1 MEGAMS
7 EHEATG
13 GGSVLATR
21 LDALFRT
28 SRPGNRR
35 WTNDEVTEAIKKA
48 NPGLKVSGAYLSA
61 LRNGKRVRP
70 SPELQVALAKFF
82 GVSPAYFFDAD
93 YANQVDTQ
101 LAGLDK
107 LREAGVRGIALRAV
121 GLPQDSLDTIAAVLD
136 QIRKQQGLPP
146 IQDDESQP

>member
-1 MEGAMS
+1 MP

-35 WTNDEVTEAIKKA
+35 WTNDEVTEAIKKT

-61 LRNGKRVRP
+61 LRNGAERGR
-70 SPELQVALAKFF
+70 A
-82 GVSPAYFFDAD
+82 
-93 YANQVDTQ
+93 
-101 LAGLDK
+101 AGWSGL
-107 LREAGVRGIALRAV
+107 ELRAFV
-121 GLPQDSLDTIAAVLD
+121 ESEQLKAALDARRSGRKPDVPHPAPCPHLSENFASELDWLTRIAEAFG
-136 QIRKQQGLPP
+136 RP
-146 IQDDESQP
+146 E